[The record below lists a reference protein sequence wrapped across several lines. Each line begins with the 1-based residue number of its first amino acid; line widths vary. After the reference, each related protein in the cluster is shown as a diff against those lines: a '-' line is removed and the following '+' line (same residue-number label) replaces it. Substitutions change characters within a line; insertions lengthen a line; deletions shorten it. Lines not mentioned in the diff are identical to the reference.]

1 MITIHLN
8 DSPITVET
16 SMNLRDF
23 LIHHVPDESGYAV
36 ALNRRFIA
44 KSAYDSTLLQDADQ
58 IELVRA
64 MQGG

>member
-8 DSPITVET
+8 NEPITVKT
-16 SMNLRDF
+16 SMNLHDF
-23 LIHHVPDESGYAV
+23 LIHHVSAESGYAV

-44 KSAYDSTLLQDADQ
+44 KSEYAKTLLQPADQ

>member
-8 DSPITVET
+8 DNPITVET
-16 SMNLRDF
+16 PMNLRNF
-23 LIHHVPDESGYAV
+23 LLHHASDESGYAV

-44 KSAYDSTLLQDADQ
+44 KSDYDNILLQNADK